1 MKDSSKTRQE
11 LVKEISLLKERI
23 EELEQSEREREKAE
37 EVLRA
42 SQVQLPDAT
51 GVTLSQG
58 KVLSGLLHICSSCK
72 KIRNDDGGWDQMEE
86 YIRNHSDVDF
96 SHTYCPECAEKL
108 RSQLHQKK

>member
-23 EELEQSEREREKAE
+23 EELEQLERERKKVE
-37 EVLRA
+37 EALRA
-42 SQVQLPDAT
+42 SQVQVSDAT
-51 GVTLSQG
+51 GVTLSQT

-72 KIRNDDGGWDQMEE
+72 KIRNDDGGWEQMEE